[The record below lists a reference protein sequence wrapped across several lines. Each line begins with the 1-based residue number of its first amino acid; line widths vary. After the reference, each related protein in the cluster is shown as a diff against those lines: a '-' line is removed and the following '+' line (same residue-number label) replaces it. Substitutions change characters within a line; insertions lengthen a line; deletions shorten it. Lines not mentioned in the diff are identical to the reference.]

1 LNKNQL
7 IKELKV
13 DEGFMPH
20 EYKDTLGYSTIGY
33 GRLIDKR
40 KGGGITEAEADYLL
54 GNDVDR
60 AWDQLK
66 KALPWIIDQ
75 PEAVQQALS
84 MMAFQMGV
92 KAVTGFS
99 TTLRLIKSGSYAA
112 AADNAMQSLWARQTP
127 NRAKKVTNLIRGAN
141 KL

>member
-1 LNKNQL
+1 MDKNKL
-7 IKELKV
+7 IKELKL

-20 EYKDTLGYSTIGY
+20 EYKDTLGFSTIGY

-54 GNDVDR
+54 GNDVER
-60 AWDQLK
+60 VWEQLK
-66 KALPWIIDQ
+66 KALPWVIDE
-75 PEAVQQALS
+75 PEGIQQALS

-92 KAVTGFS
+92 KSVTGFS
-99 TTLRLIKSGSYAA
+99 TTLKLIRTGNYVAA
-112 AADNAMQSLWARQTP
+112 ANNAMESLWAKQTP
-127 NRAKKVTNLIRGAN
+127 NRARKVTDLIRNAN

>member
-1 LNKNQL
+1 MNKNLL
-7 IKELKV
+7 IKELKI

-54 GNDVDR
+54 GNDVER
-60 AWDQLK
+60 VWEQLK
-66 KALPWIIDQ
+66 KALPWVIDQ
-75 PEAVQQALS
+75 PEGVQQALS

-92 KAVTGFS
+92 KSVTGFS
-99 TTLRLIKSGSYAA
+99 TTLKLIKEGKYSA
-112 AADNAMQSLWARQTP
+112 AADNAMQSLWAKQTP
-127 NRAKKVTNLIRGAN
+127 NRAKKVTSLIRNAD

>member
-1 LNKNQL
+1 
-7 IKELKV
+7 
-13 DEGFMPH
+13 MPH
-20 EYKDTLGYSTIGY
+20 EYKDTLGFSTIGY

-54 GNDVDR
+54 GNDVER
-60 AWDQLK
+60 VWDQLK

-75 PEAVQQALS
+75 PEGVQQALS

-99 TTLRLIKSGSYAA
+99 TTLRLIKAGSYAA
-112 AADNAMQSLWARQTP
+112 AADSAMQSLWARQTP
-127 NRAKKVTNLIRGAN
+127 NRARKVTDLIRKAN

>member
-1 LNKNQL
+1 
-7 IKELKV
+7 
-13 DEGFMPH
+13 MPH
-20 EYKDTLGYSTIGY
+20 EYKDTLGFSTIGY

-40 KGGGITEAEADYLL
+40 KGGGITELEADYLL

-60 AWDQLK
+60 VWEQLK
-66 KALPWIIDQ
+66 KALPWVIDQ
-75 PEAVQQALS
+75 PDDVQMALS

-99 TTLRLIKSGSYAA
+99 TTLKHIRAGNYTL
-112 AADNAMQSLWARQTP
+112 AADSAMQSLWAKQTP
-127 NRAKKVTNLIRGAN
+127 NRARKVTDLIRKAN